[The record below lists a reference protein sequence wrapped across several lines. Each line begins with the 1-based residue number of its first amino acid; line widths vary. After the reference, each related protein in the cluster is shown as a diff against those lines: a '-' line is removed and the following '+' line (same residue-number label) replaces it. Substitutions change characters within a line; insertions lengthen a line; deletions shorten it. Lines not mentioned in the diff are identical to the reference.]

1 MNSPA
6 TSFIVSA
13 AAVTLMH
20 TLWQGALAALALR
33 ALAAIY
39 GNNGN
44 SSRRYRAAVACLA
57 AMALAPVF
65 TFGSQ
70 LRAASDSGSQA
81 STQAVI
87 PGKLQAFPANGNTSA
102 IALLQNT
109 ESGNIL
115 QIVSGSVRS
124 HAPQIVPIWLAG
136 CVLFA
141 LRLAGAW
148 AVIKR
153 SLHRALP
160 TSHPLHAQ
168 IECRVRKLA
177 AQCGLR
183 SVPRLRLIHK
193 GRGPFVFGVWQTVL
207 AIPATLAGGISPDLL
222 DALILHELAHIQR
235 ADLLV
240 NALQCAL
247 ETLFFYHPAVW
258 WVSAQVRI
266 ERERC
271 CDDRVLDTLP
281 NRAAYA
287 SALLAASELQL
298 ADAAIAAAA
307 QNSGL
312 KDRIERILGMN
323 HNKLQQSGRTS
334 PLATSGLALIMACC
348 AAAIVILPTASSA
361 HQQSTAARGSS
372 SQPGEGIR
380 IVLADS
386 KQPAKGREPA
396 SLLVH
401 DHDLQEV
408 VKALNSTAVGRV
420 QVNGI
425 AVKNPATIKAHGA
438 DIEVDG
444 KRILPPYT
452 VIAMGN
458 PAKLFDALKLGGD
471 ITLKQMHNTDPA
483 MVTVTRLPRG
493 QAVGTM
499 IKVARA
505 SKVPTGTEEKQ
516 SWEIRVKL
524 LQASPASAGEL
535 KTISTPRIMTLTGMP
550 AKIQIGNKGADGK
563 EISGTDFSITVSS
576 ADAGHATI
584 KGRLRVHLEGNEENA
599 ADIPQN
605 TVVTLDKATHIV
617 GVTTSHD
624 QAAIKAAQSGKLPA
638 DRDATTTIAEITVI
652 RHQ

>member
-6 TSFIVSA
+6 TSLIVSA

-20 TLWQGALAALALR
+20 TVWQGALAALALR
-33 ALAAIY
+33 ALIAIC

-44 SSRRYRAAVACLA
+44 SARRYRASVACLA
-57 AMALAPVF
+57 ALALAPIF
-65 TFGSQ
+65 TFSSQ
-70 LRAASDSGSQA
+70 LRVASNSGYQA
-81 STQAVI
+81 STQAVL
-87 PGKLQAFPANGNTSA
+87 PGKLQAFPSNGTTSTL
-102 IALLQNT
+102 ALLQNT
-109 ESGNIL
+109 EPRNIL
-115 QIVSGSVRS
+115 QIISTSVRN
-124 HAPQIVPIWLAG
+124 HAPQIVPLWLAG

-153 SLHRALP
+153 SLHQALP
-160 TSHPLHAQ
+160 IGHPLHAQ
-168 IECRVRKLA
+168 IDCRVRKLA

-183 SVPRLRLIHK
+183 SVPRLRLIQQ

-240 NALQCAL
+240 NALQCVL

-258 WVSAQVRI
+258 WVSAQVRK

-281 NRAAYA
+281 NRAVYA
-287 SALLAASELQL
+287 SALLAASELQI
-298 ADAAIAAAA
+298 ADAAIAAAN

-361 HQQSTAARGSS
+361 HQPPTTASGSS
-372 SQPGEGIR
+372 SQSAEGIR
-380 IVLADS
+380 VVLADS
-386 KQPAKGREPA
+386 KLPAKGREPA

-401 DHDLQEV
+401 DVDLQKV
-408 VKALNSTAVGRV
+408 VSAVKSKATGKVE
-420 QVNGI
+420 VNGI
-425 AVKNPATIKAHGA
+425 AVSNPATIKAHGA

-444 KRILPPYT
+444 KRIHPPYT
-452 VIAMGN
+452 VIALGN
-458 PAKLFDALKLGGD
+458 PVELFDALKLGGD
-471 ITLKQMHNTDPA
+471 ITLKQMHDIDPS

-493 QAVGTM
+493 KAAGTM

-505 SKVPTGTEEKQ
+505 SNAPTGNQVKG

-524 LQASPASAGEL
+524 LQASPATAGEL

-550 AKIQIGNKGADGK
+550 AKIQIGNRGADGK
-563 EISGTDFSITVSS
+563 EISGTDFSITVTG
-576 ADAGHATI
+576 ADADHAGI
-584 KGRLRVHLEGNEENA
+584 KGRLRIHLEGKSEIA

-605 TVVTLDKATHIV
+605 TVVTLDKATRIV

-624 QAAIKAAQSGKLPA
+624 QAAIKAAQSGKLPTN
-638 DRDATTTIAEITVI
+638 REATTTIAEITVL